1 MIYLI
6 TRKANSPDLV
16 ANKAETTC
24 KLYLYS
30 VTVRAQGRK
39 KIEFAAS
46 HSAPNNLD
54 KMINEG
60 NASENGKSLRS
71 LEIVYDGDIEIFVN
85 KLELDLGN
93 VNPVIDGKLN
103 KTIYFQRFKKP
114 EWSENKL
121 TLKLQSISNGNHHMI
136 SIVCTDNK
144 KNDLLEYGS
153 ETQKKI
159 IDYLENKLVSKK

>member
-1 MIYLI
+1 MKKEYLI
-6 TRKANSPDLV
+6 IISFLILSCATF
-16 ANKAETTC
+16 
-24 KLYLYS
+24 
-30 VTVRAQGRK
+30 AQGRK
-39 KIEFAAS
+39 KIKFATS

-60 NASENGKSLRS
+60 NASELGKSIKS
-71 LEIVYDGDIEIFVN
+71 LEIVYDGDIEVFVN

-93 VNPVIDGKLN
+93 VNPIIDGKLN

-159 IDYLENKLVSKK
+159 MDYLESKLAVKK